1 MEAIIS
7 FKFDN
12 FLKADVSEKEIT
24 VDATKAIETVNSEI
38 NKYLEETN
46 SEIYGDE
53 DLSHTTYYQGSVDI
67 EVQIKYNGEYFSVAE
82 FEDFVKNGF
91 KYPVTK
97 IDIASIYSND
107 MGLLTILSKYILGY
121 FINFNSRSICS
132 LNTIDGS

>member
-38 NKYLEETN
+38 NKYLKETN
-46 SEIYGDE
+46 SDIYGDE

-67 EVQIKYNGEYFSVAE
+67 EVQIKYNGECFSVAE
-82 FEDFVKNGF
+82 FEDFAKNGF
-91 KYPVTK
+91 KYLDEP
-97 IDIASIYSND
+97 DYSD
-107 MGLLTILSKYILGY
+107 YDPDKEVEVLDL
-121 FINFNSRSICS
+121 
-132 LNTIDGS
+132 

>member
-24 VDATKAIETVNSEI
+24 IDATKAIETVNSEI

-53 DLSHTTYYQGSVDI
+53 DLSNTTYYQGSVDI
-67 EVQIKYNGEYFSVAE
+67 EVQIKFNGECFSVAE
-82 FEDFVKNGF
+82 FEDFAKNGF
-91 KYPVTK
+91 KYGEK
-97 IDIASIYSND
+97 
-107 MGLLTILSKYILGY
+107 
-121 FINFNSRSICS
+121 
-132 LNTIDGS
+132 

>member
-38 NKYLEETN
+38 NKYLKETN
-46 SEIYGDE
+46 SYIYGDE

-67 EVQIKYNGEYFSVAE
+67 DVQIKFNGKYFSVAE
-82 FEDFVKNGF
+82 FEDFAKNEF
-91 KYPVTK
+91 KYPDKDDYWDYDPDEEVE
-97 IDIASIYSND
+97 
-107 MGLLTILSKYILGY
+107 ILDL
-121 FINFNSRSICS
+121 
-132 LNTIDGS
+132 